1 MSRTAEH
8 GVSAMVE
15 HAVKVAWG
23 DCDPAGI
30 VFYPNYFRWIDAAT
44 WTLFEMLGGG
54 WDRLQGAFGPFQIP
68 LLAAECTFKTPC
80 RRGDALVVESRVVTW
95 ERKVFKV
102 AHAIRNG
109 DGTAVQGLETRCWTI
124 PDDTGR
130 LRSAPIPED
139 VITLFADA

>member
-1 MSRTAEH
+1 MAARTLT
-8 GVSAMVE
+8 
-15 HAVKVAWG
+15 VAWG

-44 WTLFEMLGGG
+44 WDLFEAVGGS

-68 LLAAECTFKTPC
+68 LLAAECAFKMPC
-80 RRGDALVVESRVVTW
+80 RRGDALVVESRVVAW

-109 DGTAVQGLETRCWTI
+109 GDTAVEGFETRCWTI
-124 PDDTGR
+124 PDAAGR
-130 LRSAPIPED
+130 LRSAPIPAD
-139 VITLFADA
+139 VIALFTDK